1 MDIGEGI
8 KPGKYELFGLAVVV
22 INVICIII
30 MFIILKDDL
39 LKAILVMVLQIVVM
53 VVSSMP
59 FFYLQDVAE
68 RVDRLELATYNN
80 FCNTSELAKVKS
92 SYPSESSEDDFNEL
106 HFDDN
111 TADILKSKKYVKT
124 FIDIEK
130 WQCSCGRINQYKIDA
145 CACGEKRPQY
155 KKFDTWHANESEC
168 ELKDD
173 CWRCTCGKINQRY
186 VGTCACGEKRPR

>member
-92 SYPSESSEDDFNEL
+92 SYPSESSE
-106 HFDDN
+106 
-111 TADILKSKKYVKT
+111 
-124 FIDIEK
+124 
-130 WQCSCGRINQYKIDA
+130 
-145 CACGEKRPQY
+145 
-155 KKFDTWHANESEC
+155 
-168 ELKDD
+168 ELKDG